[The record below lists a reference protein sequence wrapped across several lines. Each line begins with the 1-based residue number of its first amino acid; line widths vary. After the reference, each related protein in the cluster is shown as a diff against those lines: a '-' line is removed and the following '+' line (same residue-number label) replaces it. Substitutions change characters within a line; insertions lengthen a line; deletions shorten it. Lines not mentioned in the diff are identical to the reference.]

1 METSVDYDK
10 IIDERAEA
18 VFAAMQTRVSP
29 EDMLRIRDAFELA
42 RHDHSSQKRKTGEP
56 YILHPIAVA
65 SICAK

>member
-42 RHDHSSQKRKTGEP
+42 DRKS
-56 YILHPIAVA
+56 VV
-65 SICAK
+65 